1 MQIKLS
7 LRQTVMSTLVFLGV
21 LVAIVSVDARVRDR
35 LSDLAYGGDGLTPW
49 GDRATD
55 VVEALASAARYQS
68 IENAPMLVFAAAGA
82 VLFLFMVKA

>member
-35 LSDLAYGGDGLTPW
+35 LRDLAYGGDGLTPW